1 MAPTAGGEVQVDVVI
16 LNNLKFKRLNQFR
29 IKDALLYTGFFLL
42 FLQGQAQN
50 REISGLVRDTDGS
63 PVPGANIVVIGGGQ
77 QGTATGSDGRFR
89 LNVPA
94 NASVIMVSFVGFI
107 SQEVR
112 LTAASDYTIVLTGS
126 VSELEQVFVFS
137 GRGALRTQ
145 TDTPLPIDIISTGN
159 LVSTGQ
165 VSFDKALQYRV
176 PSFNTVNTPVNDA
189 TSLFDP
195 QGSRY

>member
-1 MAPTAGGEVQVDVVI
+1 M
-16 LNNLKFKRLNQFR
+16 
-29 IKDALLYTGFFLL
+29 
-42 FLQGQAQN
+42 
-50 REISGLVRDTDGS
+50 VRDTDGS

-89 LNVPA
+89 LDVPA

-112 LTAASDYTIVLTGS
+112 LTTASDYTIVLTGS

-137 GRGALRTQ
+137 GRGAQRTQ

-159 LVSTGQ
+159 LVSTWTGFIRQGTTVPCSFIQYGQ
-165 VSFDKALQYRV
+165 YA
-176 PSFNTVNTPVNDA
+176 
-189 TSLFDP
+189 
-195 QGSRY
+195 G